1 MQGKSKDYDHTTHV
15 IIQLNACDSLLES
28 GSHEVDIKSALITVK
43 IGIAQKD
50 KVVLHRSKVL
60 HI

>member
-1 MQGKSKDYDHTTHV
+1 MQGQTKVNEHTSQV
-15 IIQLNACDSLLES
+15 IIQLNVCDSLLES
-28 GSHEVDIKSALITVK
+28 GSHEVDRQSALITVK
-43 IGIAQKD
+43 CGAAKKD